1 MDYSNFHLPTFIDS
15 FCCWYYIK
23 QESMPISPESFKH
36 EDWSKNDHDV
46 RVRVC
51 VWDKEKSEN
60 LVNLILICAILSGT
74 IWLLPAVGV
83 GKYSFWTYLH
93 LPSHLYIVYILFL
106 FHYVYYVCIH
116 GYIFI
121 LLCILSIFCT
131 KILKADLSSTFFL
144 LDQIRNESFCLL
156 KGTYCMYSLS
166 IKYCAFSSLIYF
178 PYILTKNILFLN
190 LTATNCKYV
199 YSNILNK

>member
-1 MDYSNFHLPTFIDS
+1 M
-15 FCCWYYIK
+15 K
-23 QESMPISPESFKH
+23 QK
-36 EDWSKNDHDV
+36 WSWCA
-46 RVRVC
+46 RAC

-60 LVNLILICAILSGT
+60 LVNLILICAMLSGT

-106 FHYVYYVCIH
+106 FHCVYYACIH

-156 KGTYCMYSLS
+156 KGTYCYYVQFINQMLCFFIIDLFSL
-166 IKYCAFSSLIYF
+166 Y
-178 PYILTKNILFLN
+178 
-190 LTATNCKYV
+190 
-199 YSNILNK
+199 LNKKHSLFKSHGYELQIRVQQYTK